1 MILQEKKFE
10 LPKKLLR
17 FILHFVKPHSG
28 KIACLFFV
36 STIWAI
42 DLSFRPYMMKVI
54 LDTVT
59 RYSPEQGPL
68 VNILMWPVLLYLLS
82 LLCLNFVFR
91 FYDAVRLYMLP
102 SIQADIIGKM
112 MQYIEYHAHDF
123 FQKNFSGA
131 IASQVKEMSEGVKE
145 IIKIFINKFFS
156 HTLAIGIATFTAA
169 SVHPILAAIIL
180 IWATIFLWV
189 TTKISRGARQKA
201 KTLSKVKS
209 ITMGSIVDS
218 LTNISS
224 VRLFARNEDELLRL
238 NNQLEHQVDCGKK
251 LEWSMLRIRAFQG
264 FSVFFMISLLLT
276 FLVYARQQNLV
287 SVGDFAFII
296 SISISISEAIWN
308 ISDDLVTFSELV
320 GRCNQAL
327 SLIEESHKI
336 QDSPTAK
343 PLVVPEGAISF
354 DFVSFF
360 YRPEASIFNNLST
373 IIHAKQRVGLVGFS
387 GAGKSTFVNL
397 ITRTFDIQSGSILID
412 GQDIKHVTQ
421 KSLREHIS
429 FIPQDTILF
438 HRTFMEN
445 IAYGSPK
452 ASEEA
457 IIWAAK
463 KAYAHDFIITTEHGY
478 QTTVGERG
486 IKISGGQRQRIA
498 IARAFLKNAP
508 ILILDEA
515 TSSLDSETEAGIQDS
530 LQKLMHNR
538 TTIVIAHRLST
549 LMAMDRILVFDA
561 GCIVEDGTHQELIQH
576 AGIYARLWNAQAGK
590 NNNTKNQVIVTGARY
605 PRAPYL

>member
-1 MILQEKKFE
+1 MIPQEKKFE

-17 FILHFVKPHSG
+17 FILYFVKPHRM
-28 KIACLFFV
+28 KIVCLFFV

-59 RYSPEQGPL
+59 KYTPEQGTL
-68 VNILMWPVLLYLLS
+68 LHILIWPVLLYLFS
-82 LLCLNFVFR
+82 LLCLNLVFR

-112 MQYIEYHAHDF
+112 MQYIEYHAYEF

-169 SVHPILAAIIL
+169 SVHPMLAAIIL
-180 IWATIFLWV
+180 IWAIVFLWV
-189 TTKISRGARQKA
+189 TTKISRDARQKA

-209 ITMGSIVDS
+209 VTMGGIVDS

-238 NNQLEHQVDCGKK
+238 NNQLEHQVECGKK

-264 FSVFFMISLLLT
+264 FSVFFMISLLLA
-276 FLVYARQQNLV
+276 FLVYARQYNLV

-327 SLIEESHKI
+327 SLIEEPHKI
-336 QDSPTAK
+336 QDLPTAK
-343 PLVVPEGAISF
+343 PLVVLEGSICF
-354 DFVSFF
+354 DNVSFF
-360 YRPEASIFNNLST
+360 YRPEISIFNNLNTT
-373 IIHAKQRVGLVGFS
+373 IQAKQRVGLVGFS

-397 ITRTFDIQSGSILID
+397 ITRTFDIQTGSILID
-412 GQDIKHVTQ
+412 GQNIKHVTQ

-445 IAYGSPK
+445 IAYGSPT
-452 ASEEA
+452 ASEED
-457 IIWAAK
+457 IILSAK
-463 KAYAHDFIITTEHGY
+463 KAYAHDFIMATEQGY

-515 TSSLDSETEAGIQDS
+515 TSSLDSETESAIQDS
-530 LQKLMHNR
+530 LGKLMHNR

-561 GCIVEDGTHQELIQH
+561 GCIIEDGTHEELIEH
-576 AGIYARLWNAQAGK
+576 SGLYARLWNVQVGK
-590 NNNTKNQVIVTGARY
+590 NNSVETQIF
-605 PRAPYL
+605 